1 MLAMNQFIIHLFI
14 VLIALISTSQAAQ
27 KTFVFCAEGSPS
39 TFNPQNATDGASF
52 NASSRAVYNRL
63 VEFKNGSTEIVPG
76 LAEKWTISKDGKT
89 YKFFLRKNV
98 QFHSSSEFTP
108 TRSFNADD
116 VIYSFDVQKEPKHQF
131 RQKDD
136 YEYFAS
142 MEMDKTIKEIKKI
155 DDYTI
160 EFILS
165 RNEAPFLA
173 NLAMDFAS
181 ILSKE
186 YTEFAMKKSDLTLIN
201 THPVGTG
208 PFVFKSYQKDT
219 TIRYEANKN
228 YFRGKPKIDQLI
240 FAITPDTSVRTQK
253 LKVGECHL
261 VSEPSPSDLETLMK
275 TPKIKVLEKE
285 GMNIGY
291 LTFNTTKKPFD
302 NLLVR
307 KAITLALNRQSYVQ
321 AIYLNRAVVA
331 TNPMP
336 PTILGYNDKIVPW
349 KYDIQQAKKLLAEAG
364 YPQGFEMEI
373 WTLPVSRPY
382 NPNGKK
388 MGELMQADL
397 DKVGIKVKLA
407 TFDWPT
413 YLDKVKRGEHQAAQF
428 GWTGD
433 NGDPDNFLQVL
444 LSCAAV
450 EGGANSARWCNK
462 EYDKLVTEAKVLT
475 NKNERAKLYKKA
487 QVIFHNEMPWVTLVH
502 SKVYRAMSARVTGYS
517 INPFGGEIFES
528 VDLN

>member
-1 MLAMNQFIIHLFI
+1 MQKSMKLKRSIFF
-14 VLIALISTSQAAQ
+14 ALILFALPVFSAP

-63 VEFKNGSTEIVPG
+63 VEFKAGTTEITPG

-98 QFHSSSEFTP
+98 QFHSSADFKP
-108 TRSFNADD
+108 TRPFNADD
-116 VIYSFDVQKEPKHQF
+116 VIYSFEVQKDSKHPY

-136 YEYFAS
+136 YEYFTS
-142 MEMDKTIKEIKKI
+142 MEMDKVVQQIKKI

-160 EFILS
+160 EIILS
-165 RNEAPFLA
+165 RNEAPFLT

-186 YTEFAMKKSDLTLIN
+186 YAEFALKTKSDLTLIN
-201 THPVGTG
+201 THPIGTG

-219 TIRYEANKN
+219 TIRYEANAT
-228 YFRGKPKIDQLI
+228 YFRGKPKIDNLI
-240 FAITPDTSVRTQK
+240 FAITPDNSVRTQK

-261 VSEPSPSDLETLMK
+261 VSEPSPSDLESLMK
-275 TPKIKVLEKE
+275 SPQIKVLEKE

-291 LTFNTTKKPFD
+291 LTMNTTKKPFD
-302 NLLVR
+302 NVLVR
-307 KAITLALNRQSYVQ
+307 RALAMALNRQSYIQ

-331 TNPMP
+331 KNPMP
-336 PTILGYNDKIVPW
+336 PTILGYNDKIVDW
-349 KYDIQQAKKLLAEAG
+349 KYDIEQAKKLLAQAG
-364 YPQGFEMEI
+364 YPQGFDMEI

-397 DKVGIKVKLA
+397 AKIGVKVKLA
-407 TFDWPT
+407 TYDWPT
-413 YLDKVKRGEHQAAQF
+413 YLDKVKLGEHQAAQF

-433 NGDPDNFLQVL
+433 NGDPDNFLHVL
-444 LSCAAV
+444 LSCAAI
-450 EGGANSARWCNK
+450 GGSNSARWCNK
-462 EYDKLVTEAKVLT
+462 EYDKLVTQAKVLT
-475 NKNERAKLYKKA
+475 NKNERAKLYQKA
-487 QVIFHNEMPWVTLVH
+487 QDVFHREVPWVTIAH
-502 SKVYRAMSARVTGYS
+502 SKIFRAMSVKVVGYVVH
-517 INPFGGEIFES
+517 PFGGELFEA